1 MISAIHSL
9 VLKIMPNLLQIQGDV
24 EVIKQVDHR
33 FVFPFLHPVVQPRK
47 ITHNFSNDIPLP
59 PRAGLVMVVKGMP
72 IGNAQGGFTIRIF
85 VGNSG
90 QQALHF
96 DVRFAPQN
104 VVARNH
110 TCNEKRE

>member
-1 MISAIHSL
+1 MLTKFFTSS
-9 VLKIMPNLLQIQGDV
+9 KKQIQGDV

-33 FVFPFLHPVVQPRK
+33 LVFPYLHPIAQPRK
-47 ITHNFSNDIPLP
+47 LTENFSSDIPII
-59 PRAGLVMVVKGMP
+59 PRPGLVMVVKGMP
-72 IGNAQGGFTIRIF
+72 IGNAQGGFTLRIF
-85 VGNSG
+85 VGNSA

-96 DVRFAPQN
+96 DVRFAQN